1 MAYINH
7 DIDDAVRMGLI
18 NIEELTVQISDLIG
32 KTQNEKMSFLVTN
45 VISTTL
51 SNKYGKV
58 SMKNRF
64 IKAIE
69 IMRYF
74 LFQNVYESDMIC
86 K

>member
-1 MAYINH
+1 
-7 DIDDAVRMGLI
+7 VGLI
-18 NIEELTVQISDLIG
+18 NIEELTVLVSDLIG

-58 SMKNRF
+58 SMKNQF

>member
-1 MAYINH
+1 
-7 DIDDAVRMGLI
+7 MGLI
-18 NIEELTVQISDLIG
+18 NIEELTVLVSDLIG

-58 SMKNRF
+58 SMKNQF

>member
-1 MAYINH
+1 
-7 DIDDAVRMGLI
+7 
-18 NIEELTVQISDLIG
+18 
-32 KTQNEKMSFLVTN
+32 MSFLVTN

-58 SMKNRF
+58 SMKNQF